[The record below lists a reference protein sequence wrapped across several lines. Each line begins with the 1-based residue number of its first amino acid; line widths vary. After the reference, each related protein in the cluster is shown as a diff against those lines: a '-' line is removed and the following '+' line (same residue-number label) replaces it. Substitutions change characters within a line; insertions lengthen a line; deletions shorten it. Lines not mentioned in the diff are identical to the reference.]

1 MASTH
6 IENFI
11 IFKRKIYKFEQA
23 LVIKELKAMKNEKT
37 RLVFIFF
44 HSRLEHKMLHSIK
57 QQTKNTKKCFCRPYQ
72 SIQSVA
78 MIYPRHEGI

>member
-1 MASTH
+1 MASTN

-23 LVIKELKAMKNEKT
+23 FIIKELKATKNEKT

-57 QQTKNTKKCFCRPYQ
+57 QQTKNTKKMLPRAIPEL
-72 SIQSVA
+72 QSVA